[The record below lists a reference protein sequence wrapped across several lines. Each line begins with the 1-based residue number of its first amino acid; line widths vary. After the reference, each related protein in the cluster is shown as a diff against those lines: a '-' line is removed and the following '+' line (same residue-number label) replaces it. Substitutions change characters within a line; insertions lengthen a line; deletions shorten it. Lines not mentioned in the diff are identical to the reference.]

1 MVDSAMLT
9 TRNVEGSAVSL
20 AEVAPRGLERR
31 EVHGVG
37 GPGAGGHGVHAA
49 DGAEEALL
57 AHHRPQHRRD
67 GLVRVLVARQRLHP
81 RLQGNDT
88 NCLRAF
94 REVPTTNFHSQLF
107 LKYEWNSVHCV
118 M

>member
-1 MVDSAMLT
+1 MSLT
-9 TRNVEGSAVSL
+9 
-20 AEVAPRGLERR
+20 EVAARGLERR
-31 EVHGVG
+31 EVHGVR

-49 DGAEEALL
+49 DGPEEALL

-81 RLQGNDT
+81 RLRGNVT

-94 REVPTTNFHSQLF
+94 REVLTAHFHSQLF
-107 LKYEWNSVHCV
+107 LK
-118 M
+118 

>member
-1 MVDSAMLT
+1 M
-9 TRNVEGSAVSL
+9 SL

-31 EVHGVG
+31 EVHGVR

-49 DGAEEALL
+49 DGPEEALL

-81 RLQGNDT
+81 RLQGKGLEKT
-88 NCLRAF
+88 VKNCRGRAIHVQED
-94 REVPTTNFHSQLF
+94 RR
-107 LKYEWNSVHCV
+107 
-118 M
+118 